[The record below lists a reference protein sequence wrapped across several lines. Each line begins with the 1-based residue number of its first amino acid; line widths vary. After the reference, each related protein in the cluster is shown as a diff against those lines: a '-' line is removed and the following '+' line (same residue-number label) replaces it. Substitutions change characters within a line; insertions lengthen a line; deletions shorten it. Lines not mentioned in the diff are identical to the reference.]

1 MRKRE
6 REKEISW
13 GEAPL
18 VRVAF
23 VCACLFV
30 CLPGWS
36 PLIRSNAVLNN
47 NNNNNYYYYYYTGGR
62 DYEPL
67 SRTLTATNGAGPID
81 TSVTLIDDSI
91 MEDTEEFGIRLNVT
105 SDVRVDVH
113 PSVASAKVVIKDIR
127 DSKLPTYN

>member
-1 MRKRE
+1 MRKRK

-18 VRVAF
+18 VQDAF

-47 NNNNNYYYYYYTGGR
+47 NTTNNNNYYYYYTGDT
-62 DYEPL
+62 DYE
-67 SRTLTATNGAGPID
+67 SFRRTLTATNGAGPID

-105 SDVRVDVH
+105 SNVRVDVH
-113 PSVASAKVVIKDIR
+113 SSVASAKVVIRDR

>member
-1 MRKRE
+1 MGQSPPSSSC
-6 REKEISW
+6 IC
-13 GEAPL
+13 L
-18 VRVAF
+18 Y
-23 VCACLFV
+23 LFV
-30 CLPGWS
+30 CLSGWS

-47 NNNNNYYYYYYTGGR
+47 NNNNYYYYYYYYYYTGGR

-67 SRTLTATNGAGPID
+67 SHTLTANNGNGPID

-105 SDVRVDVH
+105 SNVRVDAH
-113 PSVASAKVVIKDIR
+113 PSVDSAKVVIKDIR